1 TDRPVAVFF
10 HAPAAVSASN
20 EGALLLPEHV
30 MTGNYIVASYPNSL
44 EDYPSY
50 FTAIGAT
57 DQTTVQFTVPQP
69 TLAGGGIP
77 ALQAIETGQTTLDR
91 YELLNVVPAA
101 DLNGDLSGTIVTAN
115 HPIWLTGAVECVNVP
130 NSGFTFCDPLYEV
143 MFPLET
149 WGQEYVAAT
158 APPRSNESFHWR
170 IYAGADNVT
179 ISANPPQQG
188 LPANLAKGEFVQVVA
203 TEHFVLTGDG
213 PFLPVQYLEGKDPF
227 AGVGDPAMIQAVPTE
242 QWLTRYA

>member
-1 TDRPVAVFF
+1 LHAALPISLRNLTLDEVESVTTSRQGGVYRLETDRPVAVFF
-10 HAPAAVSASN
+10 HAPAAVTASN

-77 ALQAIETGQTTLDR
+77 ALQANETGQTTLDR

-115 HPIWLTGAVECVNVP
+115 HPIWLTGAVECV
-130 NSGFTFCDPLYEV
+130 
-143 MFPLET
+143 
-149 WGQEYVAAT
+149 
-158 APPRSNESFHWR
+158 
-170 IYAGADNVT
+170 
-179 ISANPPQQG
+179 
-188 LPANLAKGEFVQVVA
+188 
-203 TEHFVLTGDG
+203 
-213 PFLPVQYLEGKDPF
+213 
-227 AGVGDPAMIQAVPTE
+227 
-242 QWLTRYA
+242 